1 MAGIDVKKTE
11 KELIIKWQFATVNI
25 PLEEIIEITEDDTY
39 GGEKADAIRIG
50 APYGTTNRILIKTKK
65 QNYILFM
72 SHTPKILKE
81 IYSGKTKRVLDTKS
95 GTLFV

>member
-1 MAGIDVKKTE
+1 MFTAGIDVTKTE
-11 KELIIKWQFATVNI
+11 KELIIKWQLATVNI

-50 APYGTTNRILIKTKK
+50 TPYGTTNRILIKTKK

-72 SHTPKILKE
+72 SHTPNILKE
-81 IYSGKTKRVLDTKS
+81 IYS
-95 GTLFV
+95 